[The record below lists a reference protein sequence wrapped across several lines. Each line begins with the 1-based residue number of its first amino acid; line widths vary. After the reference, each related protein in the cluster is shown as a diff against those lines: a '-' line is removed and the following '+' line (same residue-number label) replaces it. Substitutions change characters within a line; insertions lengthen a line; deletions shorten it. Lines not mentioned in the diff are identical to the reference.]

1 MFQVPRI
8 TGMIF
13 GGVSGQAQAFVDNVT
28 STIVALATAA

>member
-13 GGVSGQAQAFVDNVT
+13 GGVAGHAQDFVNSVT
-28 STIVALATAA
+28 TAIVTIATAA